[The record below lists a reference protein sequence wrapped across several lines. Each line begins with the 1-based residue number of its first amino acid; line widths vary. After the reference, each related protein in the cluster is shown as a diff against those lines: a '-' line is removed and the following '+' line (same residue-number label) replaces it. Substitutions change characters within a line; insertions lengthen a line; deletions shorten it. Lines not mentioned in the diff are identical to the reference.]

1 MHKGT
6 NLEHPKLL
14 ILCKRVEV
22 PPKAIMDLFRL
33 VSLVSM
39 KKRAVGG
46 NYKNDRVIYGE

>member
-6 NLEHPKLL
+6 DLEHPKLL
-14 ILCKRVEV
+14 IRCKRVEM

-39 KKRAVGG
+39 KKGPLAEMIRTIG
-46 NYKNDRVIYGE
+46 